1 MAVNV
6 EAVDELSC
14 ANVYE
19 DSSNIVAFQLYTCL
33 LKLLHPSPH
42 RCMFVCMLA
51 CLNETHHMWF
61 FSLFSSSSSFV
72 VIFFFSCIHCQRL
85 MFVCLLFPLV
95 SALLLSPCGLESVV
109 RGLAGINLGNL
120 ISGPVFTALNISISL
135 GWLTGQQLG
144 SSEARHMFNK
154 QISQSS
160 WRMYV
165 MQKRER

>member
-1 MAVNV
+1 
-6 EAVDELSC
+6 
-14 ANVYE
+14 
-19 DSSNIVAFQLYTCL
+19 
-33 LKLLHPSPH
+33 
-42 RCMFVCMLA
+42 
-51 CLNETHHMWF
+51 
-61 FSLFSSSSSFV
+61 
-72 VIFFFSCIHCQRL
+72 

-109 RGLAGINLGNL
+109 RGSAGINLGNL

-160 WRMYV
+160 CMWCRSKKDEEENNWESIKERLLQFLQLHILTLKCSNNQLWPWRGGTFYYYYFFIHT
-165 MQKRER
+165 QYLPLTLIAKTGDLWG